1 MFVLAQDDDFAFV
14 ENLDINLSHRA
25 DKVRWKNL
33 SLVLYGHELIEQTLR
48 DSDDGTAAVGD
59 GIPTFA

>member
-14 ENLDINLSHRA
+14 ENLDIKA